1 MTSRTQSTEATAAW
15 PAGFRIQPRGAG
27 PTPDMIEAFRGV
39 PTAWASDCLGRSTG
53 SIGLTAYHGSLTL
66 MMCGPAVTVRVRP
79 GDNLMIHKALEIA
92 QSGDV
97 ILVDGGGDVSQALIG
112 GNMRITAIQRGIAG
126 FVLDGAVRDIADFAE
141 GVIGCYAR
149 GHTHRGP
156 SKEGPGEINV
166 PICCSGMIVN
176 PGDLILGDA
185 DGVIAIPPFDLPA
198 LLPRIKK
205 QAEKEANLA
214 KINAAGTADPERFN
228 AILRAKGC
236 LV

>member
-1 MTSRTQSTEATAAW
+1 MTQNNTHADSDAKW
-15 PAGFRIQPRGAG
+15 PAGFRILPRGVG
-27 PTPDMIEAFRGV
+27 PSAEMVEAFRGV

-66 MMCGPAVTVRVRP
+66 MMCGTAVTVRVRP

-92 QSGDV
+92 EPGDV

-126 FVLDGAVRDIADFAE
+126 YVLDGAVRDLADFGE

-166 PICCSGMIVN
+166 PICCAGMAVN

-185 DGVIAIPPFDLPA
+185 DGVIAIPPADLPD

-205 QAEKEANLA
+205 QAEKEENLK
-214 KINAAGTADPERFN
+214 KINAAGTADPDRFN
-228 AILRAKGC
+228 AILRKKGC
-236 LV
+236 PV